1 MASKR
6 FYWLKLMKDFFVQPK
21 IKKLRKVAGGDTYTI
36 IYLKLQLM
44 TLNDDGAFSFQGI
57 ENDISKELALILD
70 EDEDNVAMTIAFLLN
85 NGLLI
90 QTSETDYLLP
100 ETKKLIGSE
109 SDSAQRMRILR
120 KNEALKLEMSHCDAS
135 VTKCDALVTNCDEN
149 VTLEN
154 RDKSKEIE
162 LKDSSNLKVSNIN
175 QSYLSKDRNLVNIHN
190 RPDGIDGIDFKE
202 IESSIENQISY
213 DDLLRNEDVSLRPK
227 IDEIKELMV
236 EVYLTSD
243 ERKIHIASNDYDAA
257 YVKDRFKKIT
267 SDHVRYVLLSIGHN
281 SVKVKNPKSYLLAAI
296 FNSVTTMENKSSMDQ
311 VVRGPDYTIDNS
323 KLDLSDED
331 IKKYMPSHAR
341 Y

>member
-44 TLNDDGAFSFQGI
+44 TLNDDGVFSFQGI

-109 SDSAQRMRILR
+109 SESAERVRRLR
-120 KNEALKLEMSHCDAS
+120 SKKAESLQCNAG
-135 VTKCDALVTNCDEN
+135 VTDCNALVTDCNEK

-175 QSYLSKDRNLVNIHN
+175 QSYLSKDINLVNIHN
-190 RPDGIDGIDFKE
+190 RPDGIDGIDFKN

-213 DDLLRNEDVSLRPK
+213 NDLLRNENVSLRPK
-227 IDEIKELMV
+227 IDEIKELML

-257 YVKDRFKKIT
+257 YVKDRFKKIN
-267 SDHVRYVLLSIGHN
+267 SDHIRYVLSSIGHN
-281 SVKVKNPKSYLLAAI
+281 SLKVKNPKSYLLAAI

-311 VVRGPDYTIDNS
+311 VARRPDYTIDNS

-331 IKKYMPSHAR
+331 LKKYMPSDVR